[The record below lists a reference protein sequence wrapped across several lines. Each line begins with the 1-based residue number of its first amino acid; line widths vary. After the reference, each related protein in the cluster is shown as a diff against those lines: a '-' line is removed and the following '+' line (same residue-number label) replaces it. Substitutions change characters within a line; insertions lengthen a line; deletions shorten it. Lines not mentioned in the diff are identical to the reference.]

1 MVSII
6 VPTYNEEKHI
16 ATLIECLLTQ
26 DYPQEQLEIL
36 IADGRSTDR
45 TREIIDTYCKKYN
58 NIRLIDNPEKFVPT
72 ALNRCVEASNGD
84 IIVRIDAH
92 SGYPKH
98 YVSTLVKALKE
109 FNADNVGGVWI
120 TEPGADTAEAHAIAL
135 ATSDAFGIGNASY
148 RLGADIVTEAD
159 TVPYGCFPKS
169 LFERIGKF
177 DTDMLRNQDDELNGR
192 IIKNGGSIF
201 LIPDLY
207 IRYYARPT
215 FRLMRRMYEQYGLF
229 KPLVMLK
236 LGKPATLR
244 QFAPPAIV
252 LLHLFAFISLFIS
265 KNIFA
270 LMFLPLA
277 LYYSIALYKSITLA
291 TQSYFHQRTLLFFK
305 LLIAFP
311 MIHFSYGLGYMR
323 GWLKFV
329 ILQHHKKKRTIV
341 VKENR

>member
-16 ATLIECLLTQ
+16 ATLIECLLAQ
-26 DYPQEQLEIL
+26 DYPQDQLEIL
-36 IADGRSTDR
+36 IADGRSTDQ
-45 TREIIDTYCKKYN
+45 TREIIEGYCKKHN
-58 NIRLIDNPEKFVPT
+58 NIRLLDNPEKFVPT
-72 ALNRCVEASNGD
+72 ALNRCIEASKGE
-84 IIVRIDAH
+84 IIVRMDAH
-92 SGYPKH
+92 SGYPHH
-98 YVSTLVKALKE
+98 YVSTLVKSMREL
-109 FNADNVGGVWI
+109 NAENVGGVWI

-159 TVPYGCFPKS
+159 TVPYGCFPRN
-169 LFERIGKF
+169 LFERIGMF
-177 DTDMLRNQDDELNGR
+177 DTDMLRNQDDEFNGR
-192 IIKNGGSIF
+192 IIKNGGKIY
-201 LIPDLY
+201 LIPDLH

-215 FRLMRRMYEQYGLF
+215 FKLMRRMYAQYGLF

-252 LLHLFAFISLFIS
+252 MLHLFAIISLFVS
-265 KNIFA
+265 KNLFA
-270 LMFLPLA
+270 LFLLPLA
-277 LYYSIALYKSITLA
+277 LYYSIALFKSITIA
-291 TQSYFHQRTLLFFK
+291 TQSSYRHRVNLFFK
-305 LLIAFP
+305 LILSFP
-311 MIHFSYGLGYMR
+311 MIHFSYGIGYMR

-329 ILQHHKKKRTIV
+329 ILQQHKKKRTIV